1 MDSKLLTKAILVVT
15 LFVGSVFVLML
26 GVNGYLTPK
35 QPAQEVVMVE
45 ETIDYLEEDGMVK
58 DANLSAWMMDET
70 FFDQKK
76 SATLEKIEQ
85 NAKTL
90 QILATSIEKDLRVHI
105 LDGSGKQVDGY
116 PFHVKVGDL
125 GIYKD
130 ADKDGVVYIGD
141 VKPGQYLVSI
151 EAIDDFNLPEEPVLV
166 DVKAKIEYKA
176 IDDIS
181 YLIKTEEEI
190 DAKAEDTAVNDAAL
204 DAVGSTG
211 IMKKEGA
218 TFGIDVSKWN
228 KEIDW
233 AQVKKEGVDY
243 AMIRA
248 GYRGSVSGSL
258 VEDPYFR
265 KNIEGALKNDIEVGV
280 YFFTQAINE
289 VEAVEE
295 ASIVLSL
302 IEGYDIT
309 YPVIIDSEGA
319 GGNGRADK
327 LDVPTR
333 SRICEAFCETIRSA
347 GYVSGIYASK
357 NWLNNNLDIT
367 KFSADNVIW
376 LAEYKDAPTY
386 GGKYSMWQYT
396 SSGRLNGIE
405 GRVDFNQCYTTF
417 SNKVK
422 DTEQGADGL
431 NGTEK
436 VQEPKPDKGTQKVTG
451 NDEDPER

>member
-1 MDSKLLTKAILVVT
+1 MDSKLITKAILIVT
-15 LFVGSVFVLML
+15 LFVGSVMVLML
-26 GVNGYLTPK
+26 GLNGYLTPK
-35 QPAQEVVMVE
+35 EPIQEAVVVE
-45 ETIDYLEEDGMVK
+45 EIPDDVEEDGMIK
-58 DANLSAWMMDET
+58 GANLTAWMSDET

-76 SATLEKIEQ
+76 SATIEKIEQ

-90 QILATSIEKDLRVHI
+90 QILATSIQKDLRVHI
-105 LDGSGKQVDGY
+105 LDGSGNQVDGY

-166 DVKAKIEYKA
+166 EVKSQIEYKA
-176 IDDIS
+176 IEDIS

-204 DAVGSTG
+204 DAVGSAG
-211 IMKKEGA
+211 IVKKEGA

-233 AQVKKEGVDY
+233 AQVKKEGVDF

-258 VEDPYFR
+258 VEDPFFR
-265 KNIEGALKNDIEVGV
+265 KNIEGALKNDIDVGV
-280 YFFTQAINE
+280 YFFTQAVNE

-302 IEGYDIT
+302 IEGYDLT
-309 YPVIIDSEGA
+309 YPVIIDTEGA

-327 LDVPTR
+327 LDVATR
-333 SRICEAFCETIRSA
+333 SRVCEAFCQTIRSA

-367 KFSADNVIW
+367 KFSQDNVIW
-376 LAEYKDAPTY
+376 LAEYAEAPTY

-405 GRVDFNQCYTTF
+405 GRVDFNQCYANF
-417 SNKVK
+417 SKSENEKK
-422 DTEQGADGL
+422 TENSETGDAS
-431 NGTEK
+431 
-436 VQEPKPDKGTQKVTG
+436 EPKTAKGTQKVTG
-451 NDEDPER
+451 TDEDPEQLR